1 MYNRNKI
8 NSYEEWKLAR
18 IRKSLEEGSIF
29 SNTNRNKKSNI
40 NKVRSNGK

>member
-1 MYNRNKI
+1 MYNSRKFNTK
-8 NSYEEWKLAR
+8 EEWKLAR